1 MELAVNWI
9 NRELSKF
16 PFILKLIYN
25 IYIYILQY
33 DSRVENRMKDATHG
47 YIDTVQLCYRNT
59 IIFCDIKYKYVR
71 VEERINCSKSNKVK
85 E

>member
-47 YIDTVQLCYRNT
+47 YIDTVQLRYRNT
-59 IIFCDIKYKYVR
+59 IIFRDIKYKYVR

>member
-59 IIFCDIKYKYVR
+59 IIFRDIKYKYVR